1 VPPAH
6 GCPQTGPPS
15 PEVTGAFC
23 RVPST
28 PFSQAPW
35 YALPVH
41 QCRFGVRSI
50 CRRCFL
56 EAVRSRPNPV
66 RDDTLSASSRP
77 GRLGNINP
85 IPIGY
90 GFRPRLRGPANPARI
105 DLAQEPLDLRR
116 KRLSRFLSLLM
127 SAFSLPI
134 PPGALTGLPS
144 QAYGTLR
151 YHSFESAASV
161 HGLSPGTS
169 SAQAGLFR
177 PVSYYAF
184 FKGWLLL
191 SQPPGC
197 FGLPTSFPT

>member
-1 VPPAH
+1 MPLWRDRQRPPY
-6 GCPQTGPPS
+6 
-15 PEVTGAFC
+15 PEVTGVNC
-23 RVPST
+23 LVPST
-28 PFSQAPW
+28 WFPQAPW
-35 YALPVH
+35 YTLPVH
-41 QCRFGVRSI
+41 LCRFRVRSI
-50 CRRCFL
+50 RWSYFL
-56 EAVRSRPNPV
+56 
-66 RDDTLSASSRP
+66 
-77 GRLGNINP
+77 
-85 IPIGY
+85 
-90 GFRPRLRGPANPARI
+90 
-105 DLAQEPLDLRR
+105 EPLDLRR

-134 PPGALTGLPS
+134 PPEALTGLPS

-169 SAQAGLFR
+169 SAQAGLIR